1 MFGWFWIC
9 CSGLWFDVR
18 LDLRLVVLG
27 WLMGWW
33 DYLFAGALWFA
44 GFGALVGL
52 VGGFFCL
59 LLGGL
64 AWFGLVCWLFV
75 CSSCWVSEFVCLGAE
90 FVLFWYFVG
99 RVVVG

>member
-1 MFGWFWIC
+1 MVD
-9 CSGLWFDVR
+9 GLVGLSVCR
-18 LDLRLVVLG
+18 
-27 WLMGWW
+27 
-33 DYLFAGALWFA
+33 ALWFA

-75 CSSCWVSEFVCLGAE
+75 CSSC
-90 FVLFWYFVG
+90 
-99 RVVVG
+99 